1 MSEETV
7 QSERPVVGFIG
18 LGDQGLPMARA
29 IAEGGFALR
38 VWARRPASL
47 DALGDLP
54 FTAVAAP
61 VDLAAASDIVAVCV
75 GTDDDVLA
83 LAGQMAP
90 ALRPGTVFV
99 NHGTGTPRNAVRVA
113 DLLAD
118 RGVGVLDAPV
128 SGGRP
133 AAEERRLTALVG
145 GPADALAVAEPVL
158 RAFARH
164 VVHLGDAG
172 AGQMAKLFNNALLMM
187 NQAGIADILELAAQA
202 GLAPAALA
210 EALKLGSAS
219 STALGLMNTM
229 ITAETVDHLS
239 QVQALDMDIFAQA
252 MREANADEDAARRAT
267 ERGLSGTLRLAEVIR
282 TIAESR
288 RAELPRG

>member
-1 MSEETV
+1 MTGESMRGEN
-7 QSERPVVGFIG
+7 PVVGFIG

-29 IAEGGFALR
+29 IAEAGFALT

-54 FTAVAAP
+54 FAAAATP
-61 VDLAAASDIVAVCV
+61 AELAAGSDIVAVCV

-83 LAGQMAP
+83 LAEQLAP

-99 NHGTGTPRNAVRVA
+99 NHGTGTPRTAQRVA
-113 DLLAD
+113 GLLAD
-118 RGVGVLDAPV
+118 RGVDVLDAPV

-133 AAEERRLTALVG
+133 AAEDKRLTTLVG
-145 GPADALAVAEPVL
+145 GPADALGRVEPVF

-187 NQAGIADILELAAQA
+187 NQAAIADILELAAQA
-202 GLAPAALA
+202 GLDPVALG
-210 EALKLGSAS
+210 EALGLGSAS

-229 ITAETVDHLS
+229 ITAETVGHLS
-239 QVQALDMDIFAQA
+239 EVQALDMEIFAQA
-252 MREANADEDAARRAT
+252 MREASVDPAAVDAAT
-267 ERGLSGTLRLAEVIR
+267 ERGLSGTRRLAGVIAR
-282 TIAESR
+282 LAPEQTGR
-288 RAELPRG
+288 